1 MKNICLFIFLG
12 IYKSVFE
19 FPKDKVYLFD
29 ILSLSSMRIFINLL
43 HILINFGISKL
54 FSRMLLK
61 ELVISYQ
68 ATTPSYTY
76 SDKRKF

>member
-1 MKNICLFIFLG
+1 MYNINISA
-12 IYKSVFE
+12 IPRSKIH
-19 FPKDKVYLFD
+19 LFD
-29 ILSLSSMRIFINLL
+29 ILILSSMRIFISLI
-43 HILINFGISKL
+43 HILTNFGISKL

>member
-1 MKNICLFIFLG
+1 
-12 IYKSVFE
+12 
-19 FPKDKVYLFD
+19 
-29 ILSLSSMRIFINLL
+29 MRIFISLI
-43 HILINFGISKL
+43 HILTNFGISKL